1 VPKERLDAG
10 CAILRAWG
18 LDATVMPHVIGTDD
32 TFSYLAASDEE
43 RAKDL
48 QSAWCDPSVDAVI
61 CARGGYGAQRM
72 LELVDWTQMRKADP
86 KVFAGFSDV
95 TALHEAF
102 ANHLGVATL
111 HAPMAGAMSFVED
124 KATAEHLRATLFEP
138 ETVQALT
145 SETARTLVPGR
156 AQGVTVGG
164 CLALLAGEL
173 ATPTGRNNVEGGIL
187 LLEDTDEKEY
197 RIDGFIT
204 HLLRAGWLE
213 GVAGIAL
220 GSWKDCEPVE
230 SLMVERLRGL
240 GVPVIWELGFGHGDS
255 TLTMPLGVP
264 ATLDAHTATL
274 TLDVPA
280 LT

>member
-1 VPKERLDAG
+1 
-10 CAILRAWG
+10 
-18 LDATVMPHVIGTDD
+18 
-32 TFSYLAASDEE
+32 
-43 RAKDL
+43 
-48 QSAWCDPSVDAVI
+48 
-61 CARGGYGAQRM
+61 
-72 LELVDWTQMRKADP
+72 
-86 KVFAGFSDV
+86 
-95 TALHEAF
+95 
-102 ANHLGVATL
+102 
-111 HAPMAGAMSFVED
+111 MSFVED